1 MSVKM
6 NSIHDIKRSVGSIDT
21 KMTEIKREKV
31 TLSRRMTAVESSQ
44 SFISKTYDENI
55 RMNKEVNN

>member
-1 MSVKM
+1 M

>member
-1 MSVKM
+1 MIYYSLETLNCMVKC
-6 NSIHDIKRSVGSIDT
+6 SIDT
-21 KMTEIKREKV
+21 KMTEIKREKD
-31 TLSRRMTAVESSQ
+31 TLSRSMTAVESSQ

>member
-6 NSIHDIKRSVGSIDT
+6 NFIHDIKWSVGSIDT
-21 KMTEIKREKV
+21 KMTEIKREKD
-31 TLSRRMTAVESSQ
+31 TLSRSMTAVESSQ

>member
-31 TLSRRMTAVESSQ
+31 TLSRRITAVESSQ

>member
-1 MSVKM
+1 M

-21 KMTEIKREKV
+21 KMTEIKREKD

-44 SFISKTYDENI
+44 SLISKTYDENI
-55 RMNKEVNN
+55 KMNKEVNN